1 MQSEI
6 KLPIPFKVYKEF
18 TSAKNIHE
26 KHDFVLTQKAYRD
39 KLGLIYQME

>member
-6 KLPIPFKVYKEF
+6 KLPIPFKTYKEF
-18 TSAKNIHE
+18 TTAQNIHE

-39 KLGLIYQME
+39 KLGMMY